1 MKPKRVFAFGL
12 LMGLLAGTV
21 LMQGQTVERRYIHLP
36 GRTDQLPFSHGV
48 RVGNVLY
55 LAGTLGVD
63 PTSGKVPHDVEQ
75 EVRFALDEMKATLA
89 KADMTMEDL
98 VSVQVFCTDL
108 SLYDRFNTVYRTYFN
123 KNFPARAFIGAG
135 SLLLGGHFE
144 IQGIAVK
151 Q

>member
-1 MKPKRVFAFGL
+1 MKPKRVFALGIL
-12 LMGLLAGTV
+12 IGLLAGTV
-21 LMQGQTVERRYIHLP
+21 LVQGQTVKRRYINLP
-36 GRTDQLPFSHGV
+36 GRTDQLPFSSGIQ
-48 RVGNVLY
+48 VGNVLY

-63 PTSGKVPHDVEQ
+63 PTSRKVPDDLEQ

-89 KADMTMEDL
+89 EADMTMEDL
-98 VSVQVFCTDL
+98 VTVQVFCTDL
-108 SLYDRFNTVYRTYFN
+108 SLYDRFNAVYRTYFN
-123 KNFPARAFIGAG
+123 KNFPARAFIGVR